1 MITMD
6 FTQRDLMNLA
16 NRHTILGNT
25 TVPEQIEFISDQIKQ
40 PFDSGSTNYFR
51 KLKKMVTNPE
61 EMDIICDNLFKEIEN
76 VYPNMTFDLSE
87 YNQHFAPVFT
97 PVYKFFVKNIKKL
110 MYVFLRE
117 YIFNNKNRKGLTM
130 DFMSS
135 KIPSYPKEQYG
146 KKEYYV
152 LITKLPQIIKAIKG
166 DNIRLEKFID
176 YIDRSDDAPLYLED
190 IKELL
195 NKGIIC
201 DHGIV
206 SDIFDLMDD
215 SDARPGIINKLEMV
229 ITSRL
234 IIPYLKENGL
244 ADIPPSGMMDPEED
258 EDDPLNSDDN
268 DESEETEE

>member
-1 MITMD
+1 M
-6 FTQRDLMNLA
+6 
-16 NRHTILGNT
+16 
-25 TVPEQIEFISDQIKQ
+25 
-40 PFDSGSTNYFR
+40 
-51 KLKKMVTNPE
+51 
-61 EMDIICDNLFKEIEN
+61 
-76 VYPNMTFDLSE
+76 
-87 YNQHFAPVFT
+87 
-97 PVYKFFVKNIKKL
+97 
-110 MYVFLRE
+110 
-117 YIFNNKNRKGLTM
+117 
-130 DFMSS
+130 
-135 KIPSYPKEQYG
+135 
-146 KKEYYV
+146 
-152 LITKLPQIIKAIKG
+152 
-166 DNIRLEKFID
+166 EKFID